1 MRRVSIT
8 IFALFVSLFIAGC
21 GAGGGDTAAD
31 GLSSDTTVAVKS
43 ANFSSTATDGS
54 VTLSFTSAQISD
66 VIVIIDSITL
76 DSDKYNIT
84 INSVTPDSLR
94 FDAGGQKSVTIS
106 FAYTPKSS
114 SVSGNLELGDLIL
127 KYRKILRSKLSNTET
142 SQQVTVNSI
151 QSAAGS
157 GGSSGGGSGGT
168 TTPAPVTTGY
178 QLSSASSAV
187 TVTSSNQLINI
198 YVALSY
204 TDIYGNS
211 TPVVG
216 KSVNANFI
224 QPIYGKLISYS
235 SVTDSSGIATFIYIS
250 PERVQDINNTELR
263 FYWADDPTVTLNMDL
278 QFNTQGDILISNLY
292 IEPSNLVIS
301 TPGQQKTI
309 KVITVN
315 AENVGVPAQ
324 VQIEQLANGDGNSYG
339 SFDKPSVITTDA
351 SGTATIIYTAPDS
364 LPDAASRTINISA
377 NAGNDSSV
385 VKQLTLQF
393 ETIRDTNA
401 TDYEISLLSDP
412 NLEVNRTGQ
421 ITVQIHETGNS
432 DKEIPSSY
440 VYDVNVT
447 SRFTNL
453 LDINGSATARYSGRS
468 TRVLEVHTST
478 VSGTALVDISADI
491 FNGEKRVTITK
502 TVPVTILSGP
512 VSSLSLVY
520 VGTEYIEDDGLFRDI
535 WNIHAVDK
543 YSNPAREGVTLY
555 PTLINGYKVIGY
567 AEGAITASNPAQFTG
582 SSGAFI
588 DVAPDAPDNDRLII
602 MPQSEWID
610 RGWPRRIDKSYLGDW
625 TITSV
630 VGTDTLVLD
639 DYYNGPDADRLKY
652 IVGGEKR
659 ALADIISLAHV
670 DSGEDP
676 RTFQTDANGNVRFK
690 VIYDPMLVGHT
701 YTLSAKTYAED
712 GSRSGTAVR
721 TNFRGMGYNVNS
733 VKIDNDGNTHTVTL
747 SITIKPNSDPL
758 VDVAITLDSVTSDSG
773 QCVPVKVYNNTSRNG
788 KVDVD
793 VNTLGDAN
801 KAKEC
806 TISWITKN
814 SSIYFEY

>member
-43 ANFSSTATDGS
+43 ANFSSTAADGS

-315 AENVGVPAQ
+315 AENVGVPAE

-351 SGTATIIYTAPDS
+351 SGTATITYTAPDS

-421 ITVQIHETGNS
+421 ITVQIHEVGNS

-520 VGTEYIEDDGLFRDI
+520 VGTEYIEDDGLFRDT

-555 PTLINGYKVIGY
+555 PTLINGYKRVGY

-582 SSGAFI
+582 PAGAFSS
-588 DVAPDAPDNDRLII
+588 VETAAPDNDRLII
-602 MPQSEWID
+602 MPQSL
-610 RGWPRRIDKSYLGDW
+610 PLRIDKSYLGDW

-630 VGTDTLVLD
+630 IGDNTLVLD
-639 DYYNGPDADRLKY
+639 DHYSGPDADRLKY

-659 ALADIISLAHV
+659 VLADIISLAHV
-670 DSGEDP
+670 DSSEDP
-676 RTFQTDANGNVRFK
+676 RTFQTDADGNVRFK
-690 VIYDPMLVGHT
+690 VVYDPMLVGHT
-701 YTLSAKTYAED
+701 YTLSAKTYADD

-721 TNFRGMGYNVNS
+721 TNFRGMGYNVTS
-733 VKIDNDGNTHTVTL
+733 VKIDNDGNQHTVTL

-758 VDVAITLDSVTSDSG
+758 VGVWVAGDSVTSDSG
-773 QCVPVKVYNNTSRNG
+773 QCIPENVSHYTDNSGRITVL
-788 KVDVD
+788 VD
-793 VNTLGDAN
+793 TLGDAN

>member
-54 VTLSFTSAQISD
+54 LTLSFTSAQISD

-788 KVDVD
+788 KVNVD

>member
-76 DSDKYNIT
+76 DSNNYNIT

-235 SVTDSSGIATFIYIS
+235 SVTDSSGIATFIYVS

-315 AENVGVPAQ
+315 AENVGVPAE

-351 SGTATIIYTAPDS
+351 SGTATITYTAPDS

-520 VGTEYIEDDGLFRDI
+520 VGTEYIEDDGLFKDI

-582 SSGAFI
+582 AAGAFSS
-588 DVAPDAPDNDRLII
+588 VETAAPDNDRLII

-630 VGTDTLVLD
+630 IGTDTLVLED
-639 DYYNGPDADRLKY
+639 NYNGPDADRLKY

-690 VIYDPMLVGHT
+690 VVYDPMLVGHT
-701 YTLSAKTYAED
+701 YTLSAKTYADD

-788 KVDVD
+788 KVNVD

>member
-21 GAGGGDTAAD
+21 GAGGGDTATD
-31 GLSSDTTVAVKS
+31 RLSSDTTVTVRS
-43 ANFSSTATDGS
+43 ANFSSTATDGT
-54 VTLSFTSAQISD
+54 VTLNFTSAQIGD
-66 VIVIIDSITL
+66 VVVIIDSITL
-76 DSDKYNIT
+76 DSGKYNIT
-84 INSVTPDSLR
+84 LNSVTPDSLR
-94 FDAGGQKSVTIS
+94 FDAGGQKSVTIN
-106 FAYTPKSS
+106 FTYTPKSS

-151 QSAAGS
+151 QSVAGS

-168 TTPAPVTTGY
+168 TTPAPVTTGH
-178 QLSSASSAV
+178 QVSSASSAV
-187 TVTSSNQLINI
+187 TVTSSNQLIHI

-315 AENVGVPAQ
+315 AENVGVPAE

-339 SFDKPSVITTDA
+339 SFDQPSIITTDA
-351 SGTATIIYTAPDS
+351 SGTATITYTAPDS
-364 LPDAASRTINISA
+364 LPDTASRTINISA

-393 ETIRDTNA
+393 ETTRDTNA

-421 ITVQIHETGNS
+421 ITVQIHEVGNS
-432 DKEIPSSY
+432 DKEIPSNY

-491 FNGEKRVTITK
+491 FDGEKRVTITK

-555 PTLINGYKVIGY
+555 PTLINGYKRVGY

-582 SSGAFI
+582 PSGAFSS
-588 DVAPDAPDNDRLII
+588 VVPAAPDNDRLIV
-602 MPQSEWID
+602 MPQSS
-610 RGWPRRIDKSYLGDW
+610 PLRIDKSYLGDW

-630 VGTDTLVLD
+630 TGGNTLVLD
-639 DYYNGPDADRLKY
+639 DYYSGPNADSLKY

-659 ALADIISLAHV
+659 VLADVISLAHV
-670 DSGEDP
+670 DSSEDP

-690 VIYDPMLVGHT
+690 VVYDPMLVGHT

-721 TNFRGMGYNVNS
+721 TNFRGMGYNVTS
-733 VKIDNDGNTHTVTL
+733 VKIDNDGNQHTVVL
-747 SITIKPNSDPL
+747 SITIKPNGDPL
-758 VDVAITLDSVTSDSG
+758 VGVWVAGDSVTSSSG
-773 QCVPVKVYNNTSRNG
+773 QCIPENVSHYADNSGRIAVV
-788 KVDVD
+788 

-806 TISWITKN
+806 TISWITEN
-814 SSIYFEY
+814 SSIYYEY